1 MDARIDVN
9 ITFDEN
15 NQIRV
20 LSQEKYR
27 ETEAMKSE
35 TIDFLKKIMS
45 FNDMVT
51 TLIEVL
57 DSQAQKIEDAK
68 LKAVGARNKIEGEED
83 NRRAKEQELKT
94 LINEKRLLLERY
106 ATQSL
111 SVSTCLTLMSLFRRL
126 TFEYESLQKV
136 ENDQKLTIEKL
147 SNNES

>member
-20 LSQEKYR
+20 LSQEKYK
-27 ETEAMKSE
+27 ETEAMKTE
-35 TIDFLKKIMS
+35 TIDFLKKIMN

-57 DSQAQKIEDAK
+57 DSQAQTIEDAK

-94 LINEKRLLLERY
+94 LINEKRLLLER
-106 ATQSL
+106 
-111 SVSTCLTLMSLFRRL
+111 
-126 TFEYESLQKV
+126 
-136 ENDQKLTIEKL
+136 
-147 SNNES
+147 

>member
-1 MDARIDVN
+1 MDGKIDVN

-20 LSQEKYR
+20 LAADKYR
-27 ETEAMKSE
+27 ETENLKSE
-35 TIDFLKKIMS
+35 CIDFLKKIMQ

-83 NRRAKEQELKT
+83 NRRKREQELKT
-94 LINEKRLLLERY
+94 LINEKRLMLD
-106 ATQSL
+106 
-111 SVSTCLTLMSLFRRL
+111 RL
-126 TFEYESLQKV
+126 TYEYDSL
-136 ENDQKLTIEKL
+136 
-147 SNNES
+147 

>member
-1 MDARIDVN
+1 MDGRIDVN

-20 LSQEKYR
+20 LSQEKYK

-35 TIDFLKKIMS
+35 TIDFLKKIMQ

-57 DSQAQKIEDAK
+57 DSQAEKIEDAK

-94 LINEKRLLLERY
+94 LINEKKLLLER
-106 ATQSL
+106 
-111 SVSTCLTLMSLFRRL
+111 
-126 TFEYESLQKV
+126 
-136 ENDQKLTIEKL
+136 
-147 SNNES
+147 